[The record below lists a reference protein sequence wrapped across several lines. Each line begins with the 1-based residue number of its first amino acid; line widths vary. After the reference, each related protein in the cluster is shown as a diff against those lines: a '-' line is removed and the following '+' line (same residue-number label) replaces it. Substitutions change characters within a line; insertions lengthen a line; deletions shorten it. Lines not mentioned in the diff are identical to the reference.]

1 MKGKEIIK
9 EMLKKIRLR
18 LIPIQSRS
26 TNAFTVQ
33 AELQIFKGVPCS
45 SWIIF
50 HVKRNYSINL
60 QNMAL

>member
-1 MKGKEIIK
+1 MHIILHPSMNYKIVSQRKMKEKEIII

-18 LIPIQSRS
+18 LISIQSRS

-45 SWIIF
+45 S
-50 HVKRNYSINL
+50 
-60 QNMAL
+60 